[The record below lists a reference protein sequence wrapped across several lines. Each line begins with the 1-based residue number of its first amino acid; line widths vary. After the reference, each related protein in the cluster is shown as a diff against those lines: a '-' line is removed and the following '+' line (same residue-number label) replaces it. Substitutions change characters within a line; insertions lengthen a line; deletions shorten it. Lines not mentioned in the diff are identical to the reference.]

1 MRDSSAHAKKPNLSP
16 RVSSPVDQISFLQQT
31 VGNRQVQR
39 LLRSGVIQTKLKVNQ
54 RGDSYEQEADRTSE
68 HVLATPARG
77 GVSGAGQIR
86 RDPGQ
91 PSGETAAPYSVQHAL
106 ACPGKPLEPGLRR
119 DMEQNFGWDFS
130 TVRVHLGATAER
142 SARDVNAR
150 AYTVGDK
157 MVFGAG
163 EFNPGT
169 REGRRLLAH
178 ELTHVVQQSGTDPNV
193 VRRNNGFDDD
203 EPTLV
208 EGSSSRGQPRGHVE
222 RGGEKRPGNI
232 ASGEIDTSK
241 PRGPTSGGGGSTT
254 SKSAGKTGKSGGTV
268 TRTLRSVAEL
278 GKVGAVDAA
287 FLYLQ
292 LHAAHFEALEQVSKR
307 VEIANNLLNHVEEF
321 EKGARALRGAVNEL
335 QSAEAALPG
344 EPLATDEEAPSV
356 SVSLGELEYIDAYAT
371 SAGNIISKAFDAR
384 LKLNKII
391 EGWDTV
397 LAQSSATRDFTRKAV
412 MEATQILDLR
422 FSKETG
428 GSFRGFLIDAR
439 DDAWRVEAWARSK
452 WGYAKDILDTANLP
466 LRKAIDKIGSIRN
479 ELMTIAKRERPS
491 AGVLAAIDY
500 LKAAQES
507 SDAKVALEAVKS
519 SLSVLQSTSGLGNMR
534 LRLAFLKGKLEA
546 LSGD

>member
-1 MRDSSAHAKKPNLSP
+1 MGAHTKALFTTRESKTGNFAAQRSKPPISR
-16 RVSSPVDQISFLQQT
+16 RVSSPVDQISLLQRT
-31 VGNRQVQR
+31 VGNRAVER
-39 LLRSGVIQTKLKVNQ
+39 LLRFGLIQAKLKVSEP
-54 RGDSYEQEADRTSE
+54 GDSYEQEADRISG
-68 HVLATPARG
+68 HVLATPARS
-77 GVSGAGQIR
+77 GVGGAGQIR
-86 RDPGQ
+86 RDAGQ
-91 PSGETAAPYSVQHAL
+91 SRGETATAPSSVQHAL
-106 ACPGKPLEPGLRR
+106 ASPSKPLEPALRR

-130 TVRVHLGATAER
+130 TVRVHLGAIAEQ

-150 AYTVGDK
+150 AYTVGSN

-178 ELTHVVQQSGTDPNV
+178 ELTHVVQQSGTDANV
-193 VRRNNGFDDD
+193 VRRSNGFDDD

-208 EGSSSRGQPRGHVE
+208 ERRNPNQPPWRGHVE
-222 RGGEKRPGNI
+222 RSGEKTPGNI

-241 PRGPTSGGGGSTT
+241 PRGPTSGGGGSGSSGGGGSTT
-254 SKSAGKTGKSGGTV
+254 SKSAGKTGKSGGTA
-268 TRTLRSVAEL
+268 TRTLGSIAEL

-307 VEIANNLLNHVEEF
+307 VEIANNLLNHIEEF

-356 SVSLGELEYIDAYAT
+356 SVSLGELEYIEAYAT
-371 SAGNIISKAFDAR
+371 SGGNIISKAFDAR

-397 LAQSSATRDFTRKAV
+397 VAQSNATRDFTRKAV

-422 FSKETG
+422 FAKETG

-439 DDAWRVEAWARSK
+439 DDAWRVEAEIEMGLCERHSRYRESASK
-452 WGYAKDILDTANLP
+452 
-466 LRKAIDKIGSIRN
+466 
-479 ELMTIAKRERPS
+479 
-491 AGVLAAIDY
+491 
-500 LKAAQES
+500 
-507 SDAKVALEAVKS
+507 
-519 SLSVLQSTSGLGNMR
+519 
-534 LRLAFLKGKLEA
+534 KG
-546 LSGD
+546 DR